1 MSKPAPEE
9 SSPGSG
15 CKRAELATHYVQNEL
30 AAAEREGF
38 ERHFASCAECRE
50 EVEATRGL
58 VERLRSVPDLPEAD
72 LPSFVEG
79 VLARIPEGAWEPAGR
94 GRNGSAFRWASR
106 ALQAAAVLVVGMALG
121 LVALRRPG
129 PDGIPP
135 TAGQGNTDALDPA
148 VSRAL
153 AWLASTQGEDGAWDA
168 EAWGG
173 QENYTPAL
181 TGLATLALISDA
193 PAAGAPHDVA
203 PHEAARADAVRKAAG
218 YLAGAVG
225 RSGRIGP
232 RFDAALYNHGIATV
246 ALLEAYALTRDES
259 LEEPISRALAYIRAE
274 QAPSGGWGYAGGR
287 QVNTAISC
295 WQVNALLLA
304 GALGWPEAEAGAAA
318 GKGLAWL
325 DDMIDAEGRAGY
337 DARGRFPNG
346 PEGLTAMAA
355 LSLGAAGETVAPSG
369 DARSRAARSLAKAAA
384 GTPRDL
390 DYYRAF
396 FLEYAL
402 RAVEKTSP
410 GAEGQA
416 PSGVRPAPTGVAGG
430 RSREMIVGSQVK
442 TGPNSGSF
450 EPRDR
455 WSSAGGRVYSTAMAA
470 LSLQAEE
477 NAPRLIAMMRGGA
490 R

>member
-1 MSKPAPEE
+1 MDDCS
-9 SSPGSG
+9 
-15 CKRAELATHYVQNEL
+15 LAGALTAYVQNEL
-30 AAAEREGF
+30 AAAERAEF
-38 ERHFASCAECRE
+38 ERHLASCAECRDG
-50 EVEATRGL
+50 VAAVRAL
-58 VERLRSVPDLPEAD
+58 IERLRSVPEGPETDLPD
-72 LPSFVEG
+72 LVEG
-79 VLARIPEGAWEPAGR
+79 VLSRIPEGAWEPSGR
-94 GRNGSAFRWASR
+94 GRNGSAFKWASR

-121 LVALRRPG
+121 LVALRG
-129 PDGIPP
+129 PDADRAPP
-135 TAGQGNTDALDPA
+135 AEGQGNADAQSPA
-148 VSRAL
+148 VLRAL
-153 AWLASTQGEDGAWDA
+153 AWLASTQGPDGAWDA

-173 QENYTPAL
+173 QEHYTPAL
-181 TGLATLALISDA
+181 TGLATLALISDT

-203 PHEAARADAVRKAAG
+203 PHEAARADAVRKAAA

-259 LEEPISRALAYIRAE
+259 LKGPITRALAYIRAE
-274 QAPSGGWGYAGGR
+274 QTPSGGWGYAGGR
-287 QVNTAISC
+287 QVNTAISV

-304 GALGWPEAEAGAAA
+304 GALGWPEAEAAAVA

-325 DDMIDAEGRAGY
+325 EDMIDGDGRAGY

-355 LSLGAAGETVAPSG
+355 LSLGAAGEAVAPAG
-369 DARSRAARSLAKAAA
+369 DARSRATRSLVKAASYR
-384 GTPRDL
+384 PRDL

-402 RAVEKTSP
+402 RAVEQSAS

-416 PSGVRPAPTGVAGG
+416 PSGVRPALTGVAGG

-477 NAPRLIAMMRGGA
+477 NAPRLIAMMRGGP